1 MAKKSV
7 NFYLVKTVRFTGWLL
22 FFIMVLF
29 ITTGFALCGKLGFSK
44 VIGTQEALR
53 IHKIFDFP
61 LILFFLMHSL
71 VGIYLAFRRWG
82 WIRKR
87 TKNLTT

>member
-1 MAKKSV
+1 MTKKSV
-7 NFYLVKTVRFTGWLL
+7 NFYLVKTVRITGWVL

-29 ITTGFALCGKLGFSK
+29 IITGFALCGKFGFSK
-44 VIGTQEALR
+44 VLSTQKALT

-61 LILFFLMHSL
+61 LILLFLVHSL

-82 WIRKR
+82 WIKKR
-87 TKNLTT
+87 TKT